1 MMTSVEFAQK
11 LGVAKSDLMRLV
23 RGGLIDPAA
32 HDETGDPLW
41 ERGSFAHARLL
52 LDLLDAGM
60 TPLQLRRLTRAA
72 RERST
77 AAGAALAV
85 DIIIEDALPI
95 IRARLE
101 RIQRVVDDLER
112 TRESLQ
118 LCSGCHR
125 PMEELGCKSCTRMPE
140 ATPRSLDAFFL
151 DDDDPA
157 HGRSH

>member
-1 MMTSVEFAQK
+1 MLTSVEFAQQ
-11 LGVAKSDLMRLV
+11 LGVPKSELMRLV
-23 RGGLIDPAA
+23 HAGLLVPAA
-32 HDETGDPLW
+32 HDETGESLW
-41 ERGSFAHARLL
+41 ERGTFAYARLL

-60 TPLQLRRLTRAA
+60 TLLQLRRIAKAA
-72 RERST
+72 GERRT

-112 TRESLQ
+112 TRDSLKM
-118 LCSGCHR
+118 CNGCHR
-125 PMEELGCKSCTRMPE
+125 PMEELGCRTCTRMPD
-140 ATPRSLDAFFL
+140 ATPRALDAFFL
-151 DDDDPA
+151 DEDDPA